1 MAVYTHY
8 GFFKWLVMLFRL
20 SNALAAFQYFM
31 NEIFI
36 DLLDVYV
43 IVYLDNILIYSDN
56 LEDYRK
62 YVKKVLSRLQ
72 KNRLYALSTKCV
84 FHQDKI
90 KFLDLF

>member
-1 MAVYTHY
+1 
-8 GFFKWLVMLFRL
+8 
-20 SNALAAFQYFM
+20 M
-31 NEIFI
+31 NEIFV

-56 LEDYRK
+56 LEDHRK
-62 YVKKVLSRLQ
+62 HVKEVLSRLQ
-72 KNRLYALSTKCV
+72 KNRLYVLPTKCI